1 MRSFKDREGVTI
13 AVAKERDR
21 PSACAGAEV
30 IDLIQLPSGS
40 RPRPF
45 AELEIDEVPR
55 SRSLSCDRYDDCLS
69 FAAHAKWR
77 GFSCRTCPRFR
88 LGAEGR
94 PEDAEAPLAERGGA
108 IIRLP

>member
-1 MRSFKDREGVTI
+1 M
-13 AVAKERDR
+13 
-21 PSACAGAEV
+21 V

-55 SRSLSCDRYDDCLS
+55 SRSLTCSRYDECLS

-88 LGAEGR
+88 LGAGAPEEG
-94 PEDAEAPLAERGGA
+94 AEAEALERGA
-108 IIRLP
+108 AVIRLP

>member
-13 AVAKERDR
+13 AVAKGRDR
-21 PSACAGAEV
+21 LPAGEGAEV

-55 SRSLSCDRYDDCLS
+55 SRSLSCDRYDECLG

-77 GFSCRTCPRFR
+77 GFSCRACPRFPR
-88 LGAEGR
+88 GVVAEPEARETAALENGA
-94 PEDAEAPLAERGGA
+94 AV
-108 IIRLP
+108 IRLL

>member
-13 AVAKERDR
+13 AVAKGRDR
-21 PSACAGAEV
+21 LPAHEGAEV

-55 SRSLSCDRYDDCLS
+55 SRSLSCDRYDECLS

-88 LGAEGR
+88 LGAGAPSAGDE
-94 PEDAEAPLAERGGA
+94 AEAVERGA
-108 IIRLP
+108 AVIRLP

>member
-1 MRSFKDREGVTI
+1 MTV
-13 AVAKERDR
+13 AVAKERERSPAGD
-21 PSACAGAEV
+21 GAEV

-88 LGAEGR
+88 LGTPVR
-94 PEDAEAPLAERGGA
+94 PEDEDVAAAQSGA
-108 IIRLP
+108 AVIRLP

>member
-1 MRSFKDREGVTI
+1 MTV
-13 AVAKERDR
+13 AVAKERERSSTCD
-21 PSACAGAEV
+21 GAEV

-55 SRSLSCDRYDDCLS
+55 SRLLTCDRYDECLS

-77 GFSCRTCPRFR
+77 GFSCRTCPRFK
-88 LGAEGR
+88 LGAPVR
-94 PEDAEAPLAERGGA
+94 PEDAETAALPRSAA
-108 IIRLP
+108 VIRLP